1 MIDRKG
7 TMKKVRKAVIPVAG
21 LGTRFLPATKSM
33 PKEMLPVVDRP
44 VVQYAVDE
52 ALEAGIEH
60 IVFVTGRNKAVIE
73 DYFDLHPEL
82 VGTLEQAG
90 KVEQIKSLESLLP
103 VPGATSFT
111 RQQAPHGLGHAV
123 WCARDIIGDE
133 PFALLL
139 PDMVSFG
146 KRGCLAEIMELYE
159 QTSGNVIAV
168 EQCDPNETNKYGIVG
183 KGPDVGAGFEVT
195 AMVEKP
201 APAKA
206 PSNYYIN
213 GRYILQPEI
222 FQLLGTQT
230 RGAGGE
236 IQLTDAMV
244 RLAASQA
251 FFARPFQ
258 GRMFDCGSKEGFI
271 QANVAFALKRADI
284 RDSVLD
290 AIRDMVAEQ
299 DHVAAA

>member
-1 MIDRKG
+1 MSERIG

-90 KVEQIKSLESLLP
+90 KVDQIRSLESLLP

-146 KRGCLAEIMELYE
+146 KRGCLAEIMDLHAV
-159 QTSGNVIAV
+159 SGGNVIAV
-168 EQCDPNETNKYGIVG
+168 EQCDPSETNKYGIVG
-183 KGPDVGAGFEVT
+183 KGPDVGSGFEVT

-201 APAKA
+201 APAQA
-206 PSNYYIN
+206 PSNFYIN

-222 FQLLGTQT
+222 FNLLGTQK

-236 IQLTDAMV
+236 IQLTDAI
-244 RLAASQA
+244 ADEIEE
-251 FFARPFQ
+251 
-258 GRMFDCGSKEGFI
+258 GRDVFGLRFRGQRFDCGSKAGFL
-271 QANVAFALKRADI
+271 QATVAFGLARDELKHEFAEYLSDI
-284 RDSVLD
+284 T
-290 AIRDMVAEQ
+290 AMYKAAE
-299 DHVAAA
+299 

>member
-1 MIDRKG
+1 
-7 TMKKVRKAVIPVAG
+7 MKSSFRKVRKAVIPVAG

-52 ALEAGIEH
+52 ALEAGVEH

-82 VGTLEQAG
+82 IGTLEQAG
-90 KVEQIKSLESLLP
+90 KVAEIKSLETLLP
-103 VPGATSFT
+103 VPGTTSFT

-146 KRGCLAEIMELYE
+146 KRGCLAEIMELYGE
-159 QTSGNVIAV
+159 TGGNVIAV
-168 EQCDPNETNKYGIVG
+168 EQCQSHETNKYGIVG
-183 KGPDVGAGFEVT
+183 QGQATGSGFEVT

-201 APAKA
+201 KPADA
-206 PSNYYIN
+206 PSTYYIN

-222 FQLLGTQT
+222 FTLLGTQA

-244 RLAASQA
+244 RLADNQA
-251 FFARPFQ
+251 FFARPFG

-271 QANVAFALKRADI
+271 QANVAFALKRADLKG
-284 RDSVLD
+284 SVLE
-290 AIRDMVAEQ
+290 ALREMIAEN
-299 DHVAAA
+299 DRAAAA